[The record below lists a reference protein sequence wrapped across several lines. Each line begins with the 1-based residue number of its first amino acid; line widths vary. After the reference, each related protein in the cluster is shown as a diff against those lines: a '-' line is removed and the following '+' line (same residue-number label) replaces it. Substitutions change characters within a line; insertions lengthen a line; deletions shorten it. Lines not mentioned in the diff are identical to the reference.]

1 MVETAPSQVRGGFFV
16 RYTQAGLLTQTFKR
30 TSPSSRNKHPSD
42 IAERHSANTA
52 TALCGILTRLPFS
65 SARQPPHET
74 FMTDFSI
81 RATAKNVNKERIKV
95 AKVAVV
101 GDFHL
106 INFPCDKTVL
116 QCYYVPAI
124 PLEYVKDPSVFGMQF
139 RNWKSRE

>member
-1 MVETAPSQVRGGFFV
+1 
-16 RYTQAGLLTQTFKR
+16 
-30 TSPSSRNKHPSD
+30 
-42 IAERHSANTA
+42 
-52 TALCGILTRLPFS
+52 
-65 SARQPPHET
+65 
-74 FMTDFSI
+74 MTDFSI
-81 RATAKNVNKERIKV
+81 RATAKNVNKKRIKG

-101 GDFHL
+101 GGVHL

>member
-81 RATAKNVNKERIKV
+81 RATAKNVNKKRIKG
-95 AKVAVV
+95 AKVAAFSFFRRLMGCKTDFDRLSFQKACCPFSIFRT
-101 GDFHL
+101 GDIAKKKVRL
-106 INFPCDKTVL
+106 
-116 QCYYVPAI
+116 
-124 PLEYVKDPSVFGMQF
+124 
-139 RNWKSRE
+139 